1 MNVTP
6 VLNVVSLQHMNTKGE
21 AHPVSH
27 TRSLNF
33 LIIDLNKVLIFSES
47 LSVENLKE

>member
-27 TRSLNF
+27 TFIELLNNWIEQGPYF
-33 LIIDLNKVLIFSES
+33 LRIAECWKP
-47 LSVENLKE
+47 